1 MTSRPVMHQRSIT
14 LIRTAGRSPGR
25 EAVTRCTL
33 DDATETR
40 NQFHLGHPLNF
51 NPI

>member
-25 EAVTRCTL
+25 DAVCTPC